1 MQPFST
7 DPNLNPFYYLDYLDY
22 LLAFVLKRSGAVLK
36 GAERDR
42 IQLFQALPKPARAL
56 YARLLQRKGAY
67 FRIDKL
73 AYSEIPSVN
82 AAVQKLIKAGFLQ
95 AISGARQDL
104 CLSLRTV
111 KELKQLPVVA
121 GLGLGNASRTQIEQA
136 IGETGTEL
144 PDLKIVCVRE
154 QTLMALCQH
163 LFFGNEYQDL
173 SEFVLSDLGLQRF
186 ETVDLSLSPA
196 FTARADLDL
205 LRLIGMLRQWAK
217 SLAQESLKL
226 KRLPD
231 ETGQIQ
237 LIKALTNLTEMV
249 PCASEHPLV
258 TRALNKL
265 HLSLGRIY
273 ERCGLSSEALGCYQK
288 SDLADALMRQARL
301 QIKSAPDAALSLCK
315 TILKTSN
322 DPEARH
328 YAKRVLRANHRALNA
343 AAARAPTPLRVD
355 QISIRLNDAIRVEHH
370 VIAYFAEQG
379 RVAVHIE
386 NHLYPALFGLL
397 FWEVIFTPVSG
408 AFHHPF
414 QRGPSDLDEAD
425 FFNRRAPI
433 FAQRFETL
441 SSLAQRQQQLRQ
453 CFEEKFGL
461 ANPFVHWS
469 AIELPWLLFVLRH
482 TSWPTLSAVFYRILQ
497 NPKKFRSGF
506 PDLLVFHKGHYE
518 LIEVKGPGDRL
529 QTHQTAWLRFLS
541 DQGLAVSV
549 LNVVDTADLAATP

>member
-1 MQPFST
+1 M
-7 DPNLNPFYYLDYLDY
+7 
-22 LLAFVLKRSGAVLK
+22 
-36 GAERDR
+36 
-42 IQLFQALPKPARAL
+42 
-56 YARLLQRKGAY
+56 
-67 FRIDKL
+67 
-73 AYSEIPSVN
+73 
-82 AAVQKLIKAGFLQ
+82 
-95 AISGARQDL
+95 
-104 CLSLRTV
+104 
-111 KELKQLPVVA
+111 
-121 GLGLGNASRTQIEQA
+121 
-136 IGETGTEL
+136 
-144 PDLKIVCVRE
+144 
-154 QTLMALCQH
+154 
-163 LFFGNEYQDL
+163 
-173 SEFVLSDLGLQRF
+173 
-186 ETVDLSLSPA
+186 
-196 FTARADLDL
+196 
-205 LRLIGMLRQWAK
+205 
-217 SLAQESLKL
+217 
-226 KRLPD
+226 
-231 ETGQIQ
+231 
-237 LIKALTNLTEMV
+237 
-249 PCASEHPLV
+249 
-258 TRALNKL
+258 
-265 HLSLGRIY
+265 
-273 ERCGLSSEALGCYQK
+273 
-288 SDLADALMRQARL
+288 
-301 QIKSAPDAALSLCK
+301 
-315 TILKTSN
+315 
-322 DPEARH
+322 
-328 YAKRVLRANHRALNA
+328 LRANHGALNA

-482 TSWPTLSAVFYRILQ
+482 TSWPALSAVFYRILQ

-506 PDLLVFHKGHYE
+506 PDLLVFHRGHYE

>member
-42 IQLFQALPKPARAL
+42 IQVFQALPKPARAV

-73 AYSEIPSVN
+73 AYSEIPSVD

-136 IGETGTEL
+136 IAETRTEL

-217 SLAQESLKL
+217 SLARESLKL

>member
-136 IGETGTEL
+136 IAETGTEL

>member
-42 IQLFQALPKPARAL
+42 IQAFQALPKPARAL

-73 AYSEIPSVN
+73 AYSEIPSVD

-136 IGETGTEL
+136 IAETGTEL

-217 SLAQESLKL
+217 SLARESLKL

-328 YAKRVLRANHRALNA
+328 YAKRVLRANHGALNA

-355 QISIRLNDAIRVEHH
+355 QINIRLNDAIRVEHH

>member
-136 IGETGTEL
+136 IAETGTEL

-469 AIELPWLLFVLRH
+469 AIELPWLLYVLRH